1 MLRTAVPPLVALVV
15 AFVEVA
21 RVLPLVALAVA
32 FVGVACLLPLGALVV
47 AAHAAFPMAL
57 GVACVL
63 SIAEALVVAARL
75 VRTVVKVLEWAAAF
89 AVAACC

>member
-63 SIAEALVVAARL
+63 SWRRVADYWWWPWKGCTLGNWQRP
-75 VRTVVKVLEWAAAF
+75 W
-89 AVAACC
+89 